1 MWNGKSKGMFVGSLL
16 VCGATAMAGPDW
28 VEGDHGDA
36 GSLPKV
42 AQPINMTPTGKLRT
56 ITGALSGTGGALQG
70 GSGDFEDMYHFRI
83 IEPTLFC
90 ATTECLGGELC
101 GSADFNTRLWLFDST
116 GHGLL
121 GNDFFAQLSSNL
133 GTPQGDSY
141 IGNAPCDETTGM
153 ILLTPGD
160 YYLAITGF
168 NFPVG
173 QTPMNGLQPIFDF
186 NDSREPGCAF
196 GEVSGPDGAGG
207 PYPIADWQNNQDK
220 RIAFGQ
226 GCFGCGNYVIA
237 ICTDSAG
244 QLTSTLTA
252 HVDIKPGACPNPFNR
267 GSNGVEPI
275 SILGTATFNVHD
287 INLSTVRVGRVDGMF
302 DTAAPH
308 EGPPGPHSVYEDT
321 GTPLDGAQ
329 CACNSAAGDGI
340 VDLSMKFKTQDMVTA
355 MHLDEL
361 STGALVPLKFTG
373 QLSNGQAFEAF
384 DCLRLVPP
392 GTPPGMISVKQ
403 SMPNNFI
410 EVSPPDLTLDAGGFG
425 NFLRDYPVTTVV
437 TLAAPV
443 ISQGKMFVGWKVD
456 NNPTLQTTPNISLT
470 VATQTHS
477 YEAIYVNFM
486 VDN

>member
-16 VCGATAMAGPDW
+16 MCGATALAGPDW

-36 GSLPKV
+36 GSLPKTS
-42 AQPINMTPTGKLRT
+42 QPINMSPTGT
-56 ITGALSGTGGALQG
+56 IKYISGRLTGSSGAAFGA
-70 GSGDFEDMYHFRI
+70 GDYQDMYHLRI

-90 ATTECLGGELC
+90 ATTECISGDLC
-101 GSADFNTRLWLFDST
+101 GSAEFNTRLWLFDGN

-121 GNDFFAQLSSNL
+121 GNDYFAQIGVAL

-141 IGNAPCDETTGM
+141 IGNAPCDETSNM

-168 NFPVG
+168 DFPVG
-173 QTPMNGLQPIFDF
+173 QTPSNGLQPIFDF
-186 NDSREPGCAF
+186 NDGKDPGCAF
-196 GEVSGPDGAGG
+196 GEVSGPDGEGG
-207 PYPIADWQNNQDK
+207 PYPISDWQNNLDK
-220 RIAFGQ
+220 QRSVLGPS
-226 GCFGCGNYVIA
+226 CFGCGAYVIA
-237 ICTDSAG
+237 LCTDSVG
-244 QLTSTLTA
+244 PLTSTVQLHA
-252 HVDIKPGACPNPFNR
+252 DIKPGACPNPFNR
-267 GSNGVEPI
+267 GSNGVQPI

-287 INLSTVRVGRVDGMF
+287 INLSTVRVGRADGMF
-302 DTAAPH
+302 DTARPN

-321 GTPLDGAQ
+321 GTPFDGAQ
-329 CACNSAAGDGI
+329 CACNSAEGDGI

-355 MHLDEL
+355 MHLNDL

-373 QLSNGQAFEAF
+373 QLNNGQAFEAV

-410 EVSPPDLTLDAGGFG
+410 EVSPPDLTLDGGGFG
-425 NFLRDYPVTTVV
+425 NFMRDYPVTTIV

-443 ISQGKMFVGWKVD
+443 ISQGMMFVGWKVD
-456 NNPTLQTTPNISLT
+456 SNPTLQTTPNISLT
-470 VATQTHS
+470 VVTQTHT
-477 YEAIYVNFM
+477 YEAIYVSLM
-486 VDN
+486 SDQ